1 MQDEQRLLE
10 IIELNFDRV
19 DKGYPY
25 KIYKVSLRQSV
36 RLSEGMVHIKLMTL
50 DLDTAQYTVSND
62 IPVYLTTQHYNLTR
76 QVYLAEELGSKVQ
89 GYYEKIVTLFEQL
102 INEKGEN
109 INESNNYS

>member
-1 MQDEQRLLE
+1 MTASIYLETGGRLKLAKGFPRGQDLGEIEFYVHSVHGEHKQVFLIMRDEQGLLE

-62 IPVYLTTQHYNLTR
+62 IPVYLTT
-76 QVYLAEELGSKVQ
+76 
-89 GYYEKIVTLFEQL
+89 
-102 INEKGEN
+102 
-109 INESNNYS
+109 